1 VAASA
6 PAIEIACSALMML
19 PPLVATSADCGDGA
33 RGRGGADTALAKPAL
48 PVRAHLL
55 YQTFL
60 I

>member
-1 VAASA
+1 LADSVFV
-6 PAIEIACSALMML
+6 IL
-19 PPLVATSADCGDGA
+19 PPLVATSADCGDGV
-33 RGRGGADTALAKPAL
+33 RGRGGANTALAKPAL